1 MQTPPEHLVRIL
13 RHHPAPAVS
22 IDEAQELIAESSPE
36 SQPPDRDSVARLL
49 ARDPQLRLLTPP
61 SRRWAGA
68 GPRSWILIRNSPE
81 VPEARSIEGR
91 LRTSL
96 RRIGDHLEPGSIRA
110 LARWERLLREERKV
124 RSALRR
130 RLRSRTPEAGSSA
143 RLSLE

>member
-22 IDEAQELIAESSPE
+22 IDEAQELIAESSVE
-36 SQPPDRDSVARLL
+36 SDPPDVESIARFS
-49 ARDPQLRLLTPP
+49 ARDPQLRLLTPN

-68 GPRSWILIRNSPE
+68 GPRSWILIRPSM
-81 VPEARSIEGR
+81 EARASRSIEGR
-91 LRTSL
+91 LRSSL
-96 RRIGDHLEPGSIRA
+96 RRIGEHLEPGSIRA

-130 RLRSRTPEAGSSA
+130 RLRSRSAEAGSDPQVSPK
-143 RLSLE
+143 